1 MRSIARLTISTLL
14 FSTFLSAQFSDDAIR
29 FTRGSG
35 TGARPLG
42 MGNAYIGVADDF
54 NAAMWNPAGLAQ
66 MRRLELMGG
75 ISNNGQTNS
84 STYFNATNDADA
96 SATSI
101 DNIGFVFPFPT
112 VQGSFV
118 VAFGYHRYADFG
130 REASFS
136 GFNDRSSIIPS
147 LSDAS
152 VAFDIPYNVYLTNKF
167 GYTAVQKD
175 VQQSGTIKESGSL
188 GVWTFS
194 GAVDIEE
201 NISLG
206 VSLNVYSGRYENVRN
221 FLEEDTRNVYGN
233 TSPALPADSA
243 YLRFNKFY
251 LDSYVN
257 SELSG
262 SNITIGLMYR
272 SETFRIGAVAR
283 GPLTMNVNEDY
294 SNEGESV
301 YDATGG
307 WALLNAPTTKY
318 SYAVPNDSMG
328 PNEYGI
334 IAPWTLGVGASF
346 YLMPELLLSADIE
359 LTDWTQIEWT
369 DNAYLEKENLKL
381 QQQFRSVVA
390 FRFGAELDVPHTD
403 LRLRAGYGIEPSVN
417 ANDPSSFDRTTL
429 SGGLGYFLQRN
440 VMLDAGASYTSTSSY
455 RNQYSIPGLTDP
467 ARLNESITGLLVN
480 VGISYR
486 F

>member
-1 MRSIARLTISTLL
+1 MRSIARLTISILL

-29 FTRGSG
+29 FTRG
-35 TGARPLG
+35 TGAGARSLG

-75 ISNNGQTNS
+75 ISNTGQSNS
-84 STYFNATNDADA
+84 STYFNATKDADA
-96 SATSI
+96 SATSV

-130 REASFS
+130 STATFS

-147 LSDAS
+147 LYDAS
-152 VAFDIPYNVYLTNKF
+152 AAYDIPYNVYLTNQF
-167 GYTAVQKD
+167 GYSAVQKD
-175 VQQSGTIKESGSL
+175 VQQSGTIKESGNL
-188 GVWTFS
+188 GAWTFS

-201 NISLG
+201 NISVG
-206 VSLNVYSGRYENVRN
+206 VTLNVFSGRYERVRN
-221 FLEEDTRNVYGN
+221 FLEEDTKNVYSN
-233 TSPALPADSA
+233 TAAALPADSA

-251 LDSYVN
+251 YDSYVN

-262 SNITIGLMYR
+262 SSITVGLMYR

-283 GPLTMNVNEDY
+283 GPLTMKVSEDY
-294 SNEGESV
+294 ANEGESV
-301 YDATGG
+301 FDATGG
-307 WALLNAPTTKY
+307 WAALPVTKH

-328 PNEYGI
+328 PNEYGVL
-334 IAPWTLGVGASF
+334 APWTLGIGASF
-346 YLMPELLLSADIE
+346 YLLPELLLSADIE
-359 LTDWTQIEWT
+359 WTDWTQIEWT
-369 DNAYLEKENLKL
+369 DNAYLEKGNLKL

-417 ANDPSSFDRTTL
+417 ANDPSSFDRTTM

-440 VMLDAGASYTSTSSY
+440 VMLDAGVAYNSSASF
-455 RNQYSIPGLTDP
+455 RNQYTIPGLTDP

>member
-1 MRSIARLTISTLL
+1 MRSLARLSVISFL
-14 FSTFLSAQFSDDAIR
+14 FTSFLVAQFSEDALR
-29 FTRGSG
+29 FSQGSG

-66 MRRLELMGG
+66 MRRLELIGG
-75 ISNNGQTNS
+75 ISNNGRTNS
-84 STYFNATNDADA
+84 STYFNATKDADA
-96 SATSI
+96 TTTAI

-118 VAFGYHRYADFG
+118 VAFGYHRYADF
-130 REASFS
+130 ASTTSFS
-136 GFNDRSSIIPS
+136 GYNDRSSIIPS
-147 LSDAS
+147 LYDAE
-152 VAFDIPYNVYLTNKF
+152 AGFDIPFNVYLTNKF
-167 GYTAVQKD
+167 GYTSVQKN

-188 GVWTFS
+188 GAWTFS

-206 VSLNVYSGRYENVRN
+206 VSLNVYSGRYEYVRN
-221 FLEEDTRNVYGN
+221 FLEEDSRNVYGN

-251 LDSYVN
+251 YDSYVN

-262 SNITIGLMYR
+262 SNLTIGLMYR

-283 GPLTMNVNEDY
+283 GPLSMKVSEDY
-294 SNEGESV
+294 ANEGESV

-307 WALLNAPTTKY
+307 WTAQPVTKY

-334 IAPWTLGVGASF
+334 RAPWTLGVGASL
-346 YLMPELLLSADIE
+346 YLMPELLLSLDIE
-359 LTDWTQIEWT
+359 RTDWTQIEWT
-369 DNAYLEKENLKL
+369 DNAGLEKTNLTL
-381 QQQFRSVVA
+381 QSRFRPVTT
-390 FRFGAELDVPHTD
+390 FRVGAELDVPSTD
-403 LRLRAGYGIEPSVN
+403 LRLRAGYSLNPSVY
-417 ANDPSSFDRTTL
+417 ANDPSSYDRMTL
-429 SGGLGYFLQRN
+429 NGGIGYFLQRN
-440 VMLDAGASYTSTSSY
+440 VMIDAGMAYSTSASH
-455 RNQYSIPGLTDP
+455 RNQYSLPGVTDP
-467 ARLNESITGLLVN
+467 ARLNESATGLLVN